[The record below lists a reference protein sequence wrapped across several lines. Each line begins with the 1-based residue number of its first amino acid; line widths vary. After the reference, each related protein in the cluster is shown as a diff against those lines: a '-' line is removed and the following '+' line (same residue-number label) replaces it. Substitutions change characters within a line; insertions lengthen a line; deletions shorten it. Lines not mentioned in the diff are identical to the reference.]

1 VQKPIL
7 CFNPH
12 HALSPAL
19 FACPSLLHKNNPKS
33 GKAGEGEFT
42 FFRQRFFRVGV
53 PVAWQALRALHD
65 RVEQNDLKM

>member
-1 VQKPIL
+1 
-7 CFNPH
+7 
-12 HALSPAL
+12 
-19 FACPSLLHKNNPKS
+19 LHKNNPKS